1 MNQYNMVIYK
11 KMLFNYI
18 YFFNNHFHFLA
29 MIMRPKKHN
38 KPNKS
43 PILVALHGAG
53 VEANAEFWTNAYP
66 KQEFSWVN
74 IK

>member
-1 MNQYNMVIYK
+1 
-11 KMLFNYI
+11 
-18 YFFNNHFHFLA
+18 
-29 MIMRPKKHN
+29 MIMHPKKHN

-74 IK
+74 VK